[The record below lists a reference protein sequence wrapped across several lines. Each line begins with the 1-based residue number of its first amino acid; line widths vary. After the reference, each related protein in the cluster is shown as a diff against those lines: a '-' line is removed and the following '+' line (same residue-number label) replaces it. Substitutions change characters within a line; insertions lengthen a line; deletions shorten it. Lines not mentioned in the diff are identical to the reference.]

1 MRRLM
6 IFALVLLA
14 STVFSASL
22 AACRQVPEGG
32 SPSLRVSPSSS
43 PTPIDTPTL
52 TVTPT
57 TPTKTPTPT
66 PIATATA
73 TPTETPTPTEAPRM
87 TLEDWK
93 EVFTGPFV
101 GDNGKTSDLG
111 IIFLERVNTI
121 LTDPNQIKMLPLG
134 TPIMILNPDGTIIIY
149 ADPDVAAE
157 RAKGGAIVLA
167 TKKPTLGTNIMYA
180 LTAVTLQHQKGNKNF
195 YVQFSGNSAP
205 ASFPSTSSVE
215 LLLILTR
222 GCCK

>member
-1 MRRLM
+1 MRRFLLV
-6 IFALVLLA
+6 ALVLLA
-14 STVFSASL
+14 STALSASL

-32 SPSLRVSPSSS
+32 SPSTHVSPSSS
-43 PTPIDTPTL
+43 PTPTATNTPK
-52 TVTPT
+52 PT
-57 TPTKTPTPT
+57 TTPTPT
-66 PIATATA
+66 ATATA